1 MGVEGLEQDVLDR
14 EGELLADIELAAAL
28 GLADMDPVDG
38 AVAGA
43 LLARGFA
50 EGLQQDGP
58 NAVALPP
65 VGGQPARGSVRTR
78 SVKAPLGRGR
88 TEASMLRAGWT
99 AIGRLDQC
107 QQRYGNSSKYCGD

>member
-43 LLARGFA
+43 LEARGFE
-50 EGLQQDGP
+50 EGL
-58 NAVALPP
+58 
-65 VGGQPARGSVRTR
+65 
-78 SVKAPLGRGR
+78 
-88 TEASMLRAGWT
+88 
-99 AIGRLDQC
+99 C
-107 QQRYGNSSKYCGD
+107 